1 MSDALPISFQPPRR
15 RGLLLH
21 TLAGIGFLAGSAV
34 SLIFALNQQGEG
46 IFIVLLLVS
55 LALFIPLPVVSYRA
69 YALYNASYTLERDGL
84 RLRWGLRA
92 EDIPLPDIEWVRP
105 ASDLG
110 FHLPLPPL
118 SFPGAIVGLRRVE
131 ELGEVE
137 FLASDPNLML
147 LIATPKK
154 VYAISPEDTRGFVR
168 TFQTAIEMGSLSPL
182 PAYSAEPAAFAR
194 RVWDDRPA
202 RAFLIA
208 GLLLTI
214 ALVVLVALTIPNRTA
229 VSLGFDA
236 AGAPLEP
243 VPAQF
248 LLLLPVLGFF
258 AFIANLTV
266 GLFFYRRDADRPV
279 AFMLWITSA
288 FTPTL
293 LILATLIIV

>member
-1 MSDALPISFQPPRR
+1 MSDALSLSYQPPRR

-21 TLAGIGFLAGSAV
+21 GLVGLGSLAATAGS
-34 SLIFALNQQGEG
+34 LFFALQLQGEG
-46 IFIVLLLVS
+46 IFVVLLLVA
-55 LALFIPLPVVSYRA
+55 LAFFIPLPVVSYRA

-92 EDIPLPDIEWVRP
+92 EDIPLPEIEWVRP

-118 SFPGAIVGLRRVE
+118 SFPGAIIGNRRVE

-137 FLASDPNLML
+137 FMASDPALIL
-147 LIATPKK
+147 LIATPEK
-154 VYAISPEDTRGFVR
+154 VYAISPENSRGFLR
-168 TFQTAIEMGSLSPL
+168 SFQNAIEMGSLSPL
-182 PAYSAEPAAFAR
+182 KPFSVEPAAFAR

-202 RAFLIA
+202 RGFLIA

-214 ALVVLVALTIPNRTA
+214 ALVVLVALIIPGRSS

-236 AGAPLEP
+236 SGAPLEP
-243 VPAQF
+243 VPAQL
-248 LLLLPVLGFF
+248 LLLLPVLGIF
-258 AFIANLTV
+258 AFVADLTV

-279 AFMLWITSA
+279 AFMLWIASA

-293 LILATLIIV
+293 LILATLIIL

>member
-214 ALVVLVALTIPNRTA
+214 ALVVLVALTIPNRAT